1 MTSDASPNGKPLSEL
16 SDEAFG
22 AETAPSEAT
31 INGKRLDDLS
41 DEEFDAELLTLPIKY
56 NERGEETLHGMTL
69 DEVRALQEEPT
80 AEDMARASAA
90 VAEYLA
96 AQK

>member
-1 MTSDASPNGKPLSEL
+1 MTSDASPNGKPLS
-16 SDEAFG
+16 DE

-41 DEEFDAELLTLPIKY
+41 DEEFEAELLTLPIKY
-56 NERGEETLHGMTL
+56 NENGEETLHGMTL

-80 AEDMARASAA
+80 AEDIAWAEGIA
-90 VAEYLA
+90 AEYLA
-96 AQK
+96 TQK